1 MDSRRST
8 RSHSGS
14 IDTFNSRKSFTFSST
29 DRPSRPESPAQMSPA
44 FHNSR
49 RSGSYHSNH
58 SRKSSEDRRRYD
70 NTVYHYGRHSNY
82 WLFGGFSVRD
92 TVRDGVD
99 WVRQHGKKS

>member
-1 MDSRRST
+1 MSRPSTAESNASFSRTSDDRLHRTESPLQITSSSRR
-8 RSHSGS
+8 
-14 IDTFNSRKSFTFSST
+14 NSPTYSNRT
-29 DRPSRPESPAQMSPA
+29 
-44 FHNSR
+44 
-49 RSGSYHSNH
+49 SGSYN

-99 WVRQHGKKS
+99 WIRQQKKG